1 MTANTKN
8 EIHEYCEENS
18 SKPSQFLDLLT
29 AFTWKNT
36 TNPRQ
41 LSGHIQGKLLS
52 VFVKLMKPK
61 IILEIGTFTGYS
73 TASLLENLPSDG
85 EIHTIE
91 ADKELYFKTQEFW
104 RLNQNS
110 NQIRFHFGSALDII
124 PNFKFKADL
133 IFVDADKKNY
143 TNYFNLTFPLLNEGG
158 LMIFDN
164 TLWSGKVTDIKER
177 ETDNDTKI
185 MHQFNQ
191 YLNNNS
197 NCEVLILPIRD
208 GLTVVTKKLSS

>member
-1 MTANTKN
+1 MANTKN

-18 SKPSQFLDLLT
+18 SKPSLFLDLLT
-29 AFTWKNT
+29 SFTWKNT

-52 VFVKLMKPK
+52 LFVKILKPK
-61 IILEIGTFTGYS
+61 IVLEIGTFTGYS
-73 TASLLENLPSDG
+73 TASLLENLPADSQ
-85 EIHTIE
+85 IHTIE

-104 RLNQNS
+104 KSNLHA
-110 NQIRFHFGSALDII
+110 NQIHFHFGNALDII
-124 PNFKFKADL
+124 PSLKFEADL

-143 TNYFNLTFPLLNEGG
+143 MNYFNLCFPLLCDGG
-158 LMIFDN
+158 IMIFDN
-164 TLWSGKVTDIKER
+164 TLWSGKVADLKER

-191 YLNNNS
+191 YLNTKTD
-197 NCEVLILPIRD
+197 CDVLILPIRD
-208 GLTVVTKKLSS
+208 GLTLITKKLSP